1 MSLASPLGLPLDA
14 AYVAGQTGVSPK
26 TTGKTAAYD

>member
-1 MSLASPLGLPLDA
+1 MSLALFSGLPLDP
-14 AYVAGQTGVSPK
+14 AYVAGQQGMQPK